1 MTIHKTDSK
10 IQRHM
15 RICAHLTNGYRDEL
29 LENGGLFGE
38 HLKKYG
44 MTAACIRLD
53 ESMRLLENIRTQ
65 PDNKRAE
72 EVEHALHCLADTAIA
87 ALVELECA
95 QEGRRRRNEQK
106 EDKA

>member
-1 MTIHKTDSK
+1 MTIHQTDSK
-10 IQRHM
+10 VQRHM

-65 PDNKRAE
+65 PDKYADLAE
-72 EVEHALHCLADTAIA
+72 HVLHRLADTAIA
-87 ALVELECA
+87 TLVELECA
-95 QEGRRRRNEQK
+95 QEGRRSRNEPK
-106 EDKA
+106 EKTPK